1 MIQVYAEWVVRAQ
14 DGLRL
19 HTRRYLPAT
28 PPRASVLLVHGFAEH
43 AGRYAHVAEAL
54 CGRGLALQ
62 AFDLRSHGRSTG
74 QPRVH
79 LPELEPLIADVR
91 TQLESARS
99 AAPGRPLF
107 LYGHSLGAF
116 LGLLTLLRHPQ
127 AADGFVCSAIPLDA
141 DRTVARPLL
150 WLAALLGAVAP
161 RLPLVPVA
169 LEAISRDAEV
179 VWAYREDPL
188 VHAMKMRARTCARL
202 NAELRRART
211 RLGELH
217 LPLLVL
223 HGGAD
228 RIAPPAGAERLHAG
242 VASADKTLRIYP
254 GLWHEV
260 HNEPERA
267 QVLSDLGDWLVE
279 RSQA

>member
-1 MIQVYAEWVVRAQ
+1 MIQTYAEWVARAT
-14 DGLRL
+14 DGQRL
-19 HTRRYLPAT
+19 HVRRSLPAT
-28 PPRASVLLVHGFAEH
+28 APRASVLLVHGFAEH

-54 CGRGLALQ
+54 CARGLALQ
-62 AFDLRSHGRSTG
+62 SFDLRSHGRSSG

-79 LPELEPLIADVR
+79 LPELEPVIDDVR
-91 TQLESARS
+91 LQLESARA

-107 LYGHSLGAF
+107 VYGHSLGAF
-116 LGLLTLLRHPQ
+116 LALITLLRHPQ

-188 VHAMKMRARTCARL
+188 VHAMKMRAGTCARL
-202 NAELRRART
+202 NAALRGVRA
-211 RLGELH
+211 RLGELR
-217 LPLLVL
+217 LPLLAL

-228 RIAPPAGAERLHAG
+228 RIAPPSGSQRLHDAA
-242 VASADKTLRIYP
+242 ASADKTLRIYP

-260 HNEPERA
+260 HNEPEKA
-267 QVLSDLGDWLVE
+267 QVLADLGDWLVE
-279 RSQA
+279 RS

>member
-1 MIQVYAEWVVRAQ
+1 MIQTYAEWVARAT
-14 DGLRL
+14 DGQRL
-19 HTRRYLPAT
+19 HVRRSLPAAA
-28 PPRASVLLVHGFAEH
+28 PRASVLLVHGFAEH

-54 CGRGLALQ
+54 CARGLALQ
-62 AFDLRSHGRSTG
+62 AFDLRSHGRSSG

-79 LPELEPLIADVR
+79 LPDLEAVVEDVR
-91 TQLESARS
+91 LQLESARA

-107 LYGHSLGAF
+107 VYGHSLGAF
-116 LGLLTLLRHPQ
+116 LALITLLRHPQ

-150 WLAALLGAVAP
+150 WLAALLGVVAP

-188 VHAMKMRARTCARL
+188 VHAMRMRAATCARL
-202 NAELRRART
+202 NAELRGVRA
-211 RLGELH
+211 RLGELR

-228 RIAPPAGAERLHAG
+228 RIAPPSGSQRLHDAA
-242 VASADKTLRIYP
+242 ASGDKTLRIYP

-260 HNEPERA
+260 HNEPEKA
-267 QVLSDLGDWLVE
+267 QVLADLGDWLVE
-279 RSQA
+279 RS